1 MTTRVLSIASLTK
14 DNLRFGLRTIS
25 RNPGFSILAVLTLA
39 LGIAATTVTFSIL
52 YAVVLRPLPF
62 GDAERLVAIWTQT
75 PQTNRLPNSAADHRD
90 LKNRNTV
97 FEDIALLQAGT
108 DYNLTGDHESE
119 LVSASRIS
127 ANLFPVL
134 QVSPVLGR
142 GFTVDENQPGNDRL
156 VILSDAIWRRRF
168 ASDENIIGKTIRLD
182 NESHTIV
189 GVMGPDFRYPSSSTQ
204 LWKPLTINPDDFGT
218 RTGYGHLAVARL
230 KPGVT
235 VEQAQSEVSQIG
247 LQLAAEFPSNKDV
260 RFGVT
265 PLRTDIAGVAKT
277 PLLVLV
283 GAALGLLMIGCCN
296 LLNLLIARELSRSHE
311 TALRSALGA
320 TRARLFLQ
328 SATELLPILVF
339 GSIVGVL
346 AAKEGIRLMIPLL
359 PATLPRME
367 EIGIN
372 LPVLLFSASV
382 LVVSSVLVVLLPAL
396 RAGRRDLLAS
406 LREGSRSLSG
416 SRSKT
421 TIRHL
426 LVIGQIAMT
435 LMLLTSAGLLIRTF
449 LTLKQMDA
457 GFRAENVLTLRLSI
471 PEYKYRNPTEVA
483 SVSQRILEQ
492 VRRIP
497 GVNVAGLVNRVP
509 LDGPSGL
516 STIEFERANNTP
528 GELVGTDDTTTSS
541 DYFKAMGIPLLKGRS
556 FSEHDVK
563 DSPLV
568 VIIDEQVSQRAWPGE
583 DPVGRRVRSSP
594 DKPWAQVIGVV
605 GHIRHEDLETDRRM
619 QIYWNYHQRARA
631 HISLIVCSSV
641 DERTLV
647 KPVLDSIKSI
657 DSELPAYAVRTMNQ
671 VRDRTLGVRWFNT
684 LIVALFATS
693 SVLLA
698 MIGIYGVIA
707 WSVRMRTSEIG
718 IRIALGAQRSTV
730 LALVLKNAF
739 SLAAAGIVLG
749 ICGSL
754 ILARF
759 IRSLL
764 FGVSPADPVTL
775 IAVGL
780 LLVLVA
786 LIASWIPALRATR
799 VDPIIALRQE

>member
-1 MTTRVLSIASLTK
+1 MLDAVERFVG
-14 DNLRFGLRTIS
+14 DLRFGLRTIS
-25 RNPGFSILAVLTLA
+25 NSPGFSILAVLTLA

-62 GDAERLVAIWTQT
+62 GDPERLVAIWTQT
-75 PQTNRLPNSAADHRD
+75 PQTNRLPNAAANHSD

-97 FEDIALLQAGT
+97 FEDIALLQAST
-108 DYNLTGDHESE
+108 NYNLTGDHESE
-119 LVSASRIS
+119 LLSASRIAS
-127 ANLFPVL
+127 NLFPLLKVT
-134 QVSPVLGR
+134 PVLGR
-142 GFTVDENQPGNDRL
+142 GFTDVENQPGNDRV

-168 ASDENIIGKTIRLD
+168 ASDQHIIGKTVRLD
-182 NESHTIV
+182 NESHIIV
-189 GVMGPDFRYPSSSTQ
+189 GVMGPDFRYPASSTQ
-204 LWKPLTINPDDFGT
+204 LWKPLTVNPDDFRT
-218 RTGYGHLAVARL
+218 RTGFGHLAVARL
-230 KPGVT
+230 KPGIT
-235 VEQAQSEVSQIG
+235 VERAQSEVSQIA
-247 LQLAAEFPSNKDV
+247 LQLAAEFPPNKGV
-260 RFGVT
+260 RFSVT
-265 PLRTDIAGVAKT
+265 PLRSDIAGVAQK
-277 PLLVLV
+277 PLFVLV
-283 GAALGLLMIGCCN
+283 SAALGLLMIGCCN

-328 SATELLPILVF
+328 SGAELLPILII

-346 AAKEGIRLMIPLL
+346 AAREGIRLMIPLL
-359 PATLPRME
+359 PATLPRSE

-396 RAGRRDLLAS
+396 RAGRKDLLAT

-426 LVIGQIAMT
+426 LVVGQIAMT
-435 LMLLTSAGLLIRTF
+435 LMLLTAAGLLIRTF
-449 LTLKQMDA
+449 LTLQQLNA
-457 GFRAENVLTLRLSI
+457 GFHSENVLTLRLSI
-471 PEYKYRNPTEVA
+471 PEYNYRNSTEVA
-483 SVSQRILEQ
+483 SVCKRILDQ
-492 VRRIP
+492 VRSIP
-497 GVNVAGLVNRVP
+497 GVAAAGLVNRLP
-509 LDGPSGL
+509 LGGPSGL

-528 GELVGTDDTTTSS
+528 GELEGTDDTTTSS

-563 DSPLV
+563 DSPPV
-568 VIIDEQVSQRAWPGE
+568 VIIDEQVAQRAWSGE
-583 DPVGRRVRSSP
+583 DPIGKRVRSSP

-605 GHIRHEDLETDRRM
+605 GHIRHEDIETDRRL
-619 QIYWNYHQRARA
+619 QIYWNYHQRTRA
-631 HISLIVCSSV
+631 NISLIVRASG

-657 DSELPAYAVRTMNQ
+657 DAELPAYAVRTMNE
-671 VRDRTLGVRWFNT
+671 VRDKTLGVRWFNT
-684 LIVALFATS
+684 LVVALFAGS

-718 IRIALGAQRSTV
+718 IRIALGAQRRTV

-739 SLAAAGIVLG
+739 TLAAAGIVLG

-754 ILARF
+754 ILGRF

-764 FGVSPADPVTL
+764 FGVTPADPLTL
-775 IAVGL
+775 IAVPL
-780 LLVLVA
+780 LLILA
-786 LIASWIPALRATR
+786 AIIASWIPALRATR
-799 VDPIIALRQE
+799 VDPMVALRQE